1 METAL
6 VRGVPDS
13 FAHAL
18 RADSGPALDPYLA
31 RKQHGE
37 YVAALASAGY
47 VIEELATDESHP
59 DCVFVEDAAVV
70 IGSVAVIARSGA
82 ASRREE
88 VGPVRE
94 ALSSRFSC
102 AAIEAPGTLDGGDVM
117 QIGGQLY
124 VGRSKR
130 TNDDG
135 IAQLAAVAAP
145 FRIDVTVVDVHG
157 ALHLKSVVLP
167 VDDDTVLV
175 IPDAVDEVALGGL
188 GIVYEADTEH
198 HRCSALPLRDGRL
211 LVSGGAPETTN
222 RLANAGYDVDVIDA
236 SELQAADGGLTCLS
250 ILFTEPLPVVPDQ
263 HENGKP

>member
-13 FAHAL
+13 FANAL

-102 AAIEAPGTLDGGDVM
+102 AAIQAPGTLDGGDVM
-117 QIGGQLY
+117 HIGGQLY
-124 VGRSKR
+124 PCLEIRRCIRSWEDSCFNVGCS
-130 TNDDG
+130 TP
-135 IAQLAAVAAP
+135 Q
-145 FRIDVTVVDVHG
+145 
-157 ALHLKSVVLP
+157 
-167 VDDDTVLV
+167 V
-175 IPDAVDEVALGGL
+175 IPS
-188 GIVYEADTEH
+188 
-198 HRCSALPLRDGRL
+198 RPL
-211 LVSGGAPETTN
+211 
-222 RLANAGYDVDVIDA
+222 
-236 SELQAADGGLTCLS
+236 
-250 ILFTEPLPVVPDQ
+250 
-263 HENGKP
+263 